1 MKNQADPENT
11 TSLEDQIARTS
22 GLPRSKIRPPGSQAT
37 LEDKTGLEALVAQ
50 KIQQSTKGPKRP
62 PAGKKALEEQTAR
75 ETGLPSRKNRPPGS
89 QAALED
95 TRGLGGE
102 TA

>member
-75 ETGLPSRKNRPPGS
+75 KSRVSSSKFRPPGS

-95 TRGLGGE
+95 KPGPEGH
-102 TA
+102 AA